1 MLGIILAS
9 GPPVFVFPL
18 DRFGLGLS
26 KEGGCGPVGPIG
38 MIGENTGRNTTA

>member
-18 DRFGLGLS
+18 DPFGLGLS
-26 KEGGCGPVGPIG
+26 KEGAVALIGPIG
-38 MIGENTGRNTTA
+38 MIGENTGINTTD